1 MVLIISKANGLMVRF
16 WGRLVVVWFGVVLLL
31 EALGG
36 LGLAVQPVRLG
47 VGGGCVVWVVL
58 LLGAFGGLGWLC
70 FGWSGWFCF
79 WGLGWFV
86 VALLWAGRLV
96 VVLSWVFACGADGP
110 PLNYG

>member
-79 WGLGWFV
+79 WGVVWGGCSLGR
-86 VALLWAGRLV
+86 ALGGC
-96 VVLSWVFACGADGP
+96 VVLGGFCLWSRWATIK
-110 PLNYG
+110 L